1 MSSFN
6 RRSFLLLTAA
16 AAPALA
22 GCGFEPVY
30 GTSGAAQ
37 GLLGQVVM
45 DEPNTN
51 EGFLLVREL
60 EDRMGRTS
68 GGKYGLSYAIKTEE
82 KAVGKTVAQ
91 VTSRFDVL
99 GEVTY
104 ALRNLETKEVVTS
117 NTVTSFTG
125 YSATGSTVSEV
136 AARADAYERLMVIF
150 ADRIVAE
157 LQAYATTNAL

>member
-1 MSSFN
+1 MN

-30 GTSGAAQ
+30 GTTGAAQ
-37 GLLGQVVM
+37 GLLGQVAM

-51 EGFLLVREL
+51 EGYLLVREL

-68 GGKYGLSYAIKTEE
+68 SGKYGLSYSIVTEE

-91 VTSRFDVL
+91 ITSRYDVI
-99 GEVTY
+99 GQVTY
-104 ALRNLETKEVVTS
+104 ALRNLDTKEVLTT
-117 NTVTSFTG
+117 NTIKSFTG

-136 AARADAYERLMVIF
+136 AARDDAYERLMVIF

-157 LQAYATTNAL
+157 LQAHATTNAL